1 MTARTRAWACAVAAC
16 LVLASC
22 SSPDTSP
29 QPSQPSG
36 PTFEGT
42 YSATFGPRT
51 TVQGDEVPGT
61 TVTVKWVARSSCAD
75 TGCVA
80 AATEVGPPDA
90 EDPRPPTMVFDTVDG
105 RWVSVRE
112 VPSQCTTPKGAPIDV
127 QGWQAYSLEPRPD
140 GTLVGTYTNRSSVG
154 GACHNSTQSVT
165 LTRTGD
171 TDPDVDVDDPAA
183 QPPRVSSPGS
193 ALWGDYVQTQ
203 TNPQTGQVYPQATY
217 VGNTQCLRTGDR
229 CLSYLV
235 EPNTAALL
243 VLTFAD
249 GRWTSTSAPD
259 DAPCE
264 DGGPGTSVLAGEF
277 ALPQPVP
284 DPIIALSGT
293 QRTVRTGAC
302 PGELTLDVRLD
313 RTGDGPGR

>member
-1 MTARTRAWACAVAAC
+1 V
-16 LVLASC
+16 
-22 SSPDTSP
+22 PDT
-29 QPSQPSG
+29 
-36 PTFEGT
+36 T
-42 YSATFGPRT
+42 A
-51 TVQGDEVPGT
+51 
-61 TVTVKWVARSSCAD
+61 TVTWVARSSCAD

-80 AATEVGPPDA
+80 TVTEVAPPDA
-90 EDPRPPTMVFDTVDG
+90 EDPRPPKMVFDVVDG

-112 VPSQCTTPKGAPIDV
+112 VPSQCMTREGEPIDV

-165 LTRTGD
+165 VTRTGNA
-171 TDPDVDVDDPAA
+171 DPDVEVGDPSA

-203 TNPQTGQVYPQATY
+203 TNPQTGQVYPPTTY
-217 VGNTQCLRTGDR
+217 GGNTQCLRSGDR

-235 EPNTAALL
+235 EPNTTALL

-249 GRWTSTSAPD
+249 GMWTSTSAPD
-259 DAPCE
+259 DSPCE
-264 DGGPGTSVLAGEF
+264 DGEPGASLLTGEF
-277 ALPQPVP
+277 TLPQPVP
-284 DPIIALSGT
+284 DPIVVLTGT
-293 QRTVRTGAC
+293 HRTVRTGAC

>member
-1 MTARTRAWACAVAAC
+1 VNARTRAWAGAVAAC

-22 SSPDTSP
+22 TSP
-29 QPSQPSG
+29 QPRQPPG
-36 PTFEGT
+36 PTFDGT
-42 YSATFGPRT
+42 FSAQFGPRT
-51 TVQGDEVPGT
+51 TVQGAEVPDT
-61 TVTVKWVARSSCAD
+61 TATVTWVARSSCAD

-80 AATEVGPPDA
+80 TATEVAPPDA
-90 EDPRPPTMVFDTVDG
+90 EDPRPPKMVFDVVDG

-112 VPSQCTTPKGAPIDV
+112 VPSQCMTPEGEPIDV

-165 LTRTGD
+165 VTRTGNA
-171 TDPDVDVDDPAA
+171 DPDVEVGDPSA

-203 TNPQTGQVYPQATY
+203 TNPQTGQVYPPTTY
-217 VGNTQCLRTGDR
+217 GGNTQCLRSGDR

-235 EPNTAALL
+235 EPNTTALL

-249 GRWTSTSAPD
+249 GMWTSTSAPD
-259 DAPCE
+259 DSPCE
-264 DGGPGTSVLAGEF
+264 DGEPGASLLTGEF
-277 ALPQPVP
+277 TLPQPVP
-284 DPIIALSGT
+284 DPIVVLTGT
-293 QRTVRTGAC
+293 HRTVRTGAC

>member
-1 MTARTRAWACAVAAC
+1 VQG
-16 LVLASC
+16 VEV
-22 SSPDTSP
+22 PDT
-29 QPSQPSG
+29 
-36 PTFEGT
+36 
-42 YSATFGPRT
+42 AA
-51 TVQGDEVPGT
+51 
-61 TVTVKWVARSSCAD
+61 TVKWVTRSSCVDA
-75 TGCVA
+75 GCIA
-80 AATEVGPPDA
+80 TATEVAPPDA
-90 EDPRPPTMVFDTVDG
+90 EDPRPPKMVFDMVDG

-112 VPSQCTTPKGAPIDV
+112 VPSQCTTAKGEPIDV

-165 LTRTGD
+165 VSRTGD
-171 TDPDVDVDDPAA
+171 ADADVEVGDPTVEE
-183 QPPRVSSPGS
+183 PRASSPGS
-193 ALWGDYVQTQ
+193 ALWGDYVLTQ
-203 TNPQTGQVYPQATY
+203 TNPQTGQVYPPATY
-217 VGNTQCLRTGDR
+217 GGNTQCLRSGDR

-235 EPNTAALL
+235 ERNTAALL

-264 DGGPGTSVLAGEF
+264 DGGSGTSVLAGEF

-284 DPIIALSGT
+284 DPIIALTGT